1 MDMTVEV
8 PELPELTF
16 DEASH
21 IYRLNGDIIPS
32 VSKLMEP
39 LKDQCYGGISK
50 RTLENA
56 AIKGSAVHNSI
67 ENWIKFGIDD
77 IPSEH
82 RGYFNGFMEWWK
94 QYKPRVFGSEVR
106 IYHKQMRYG
115 GTIDLLCEI
124 GGLLELIDFKTT
136 YSLLEMTCGVQLE
149 AYSQALASHG
159 ITPQRKHIL
168 HMPKS
173 PSPSNDRISDLMQQK
188 FDLEEDIRATLEHR
202 RRERMFFEKII
213 RRLKRSDER
222 AVIRSRYLDGASW
235 GDVVDLLYGD
245 EADLLE
251 REDMYRKRV
260 FKLNGRALLSMA
272 QYIEENGL
280 TWDPD
285 DYDETE

>member
-32 VSKLMEP
+32 VSELMGP

-82 RGYFNGFMEWWK
+82 RGYFNGFVEWWK

-106 IYHKQMRYG
+106 IYHKLMRYG

-136 YSLLEMTCGVQLE
+136 YTLLEMLHQQVKELNGELKRAKDDRDVEHRRCREAVDAEQAAQKKIGQLE
-149 AYSQALASHG
+149 AEVH
-159 ITPQRKHIL
+159 
-168 HMPKS
+168 
-173 PSPSNDRISDLMQQK
+173 DRDMTIMELKAKLYDLMTK
-188 FDLEEDIRATLEHR
+188 EG
-202 RRERMFFEKII
+202 K
-213 RRLKRSDER
+213 
-222 AVIRSRYLDGASW
+222 
-235 GDVVDLLYGD
+235 
-245 EADLLE
+245 
-251 REDMYRKRV
+251 
-260 FKLNGRALLSMA
+260 
-272 QYIEENGL
+272 
-280 TWDPD
+280 
-285 DYDETE
+285 

>member
-106 IYHKQMRYG
+106 IYHSSGRVGLSKYFYQVAFKIWSWEDATRFYNQHSNFPV
-115 GTIDLLCEI
+115 IDALEENKMLHQQVKELNGELKRAKDDRDVEHRRCREAVDAEQAAQKKI
-124 GGLLELIDFKTT
+124 G
-136 YSLLEMTCGVQLE
+136 QLE
-149 AYSQALASHG
+149 AEVH
-159 ITPQRKHIL
+159 
-168 HMPKS
+168 
-173 PSPSNDRISDLMQQK
+173 DRDMTIMELKAKLYDLMMK
-188 FDLEEDIRATLEHR
+188 EG
-202 RRERMFFEKII
+202 K
-213 RRLKRSDER
+213 
-222 AVIRSRYLDGASW
+222 
-235 GDVVDLLYGD
+235 
-245 EADLLE
+245 
-251 REDMYRKRV
+251 
-260 FKLNGRALLSMA
+260 
-272 QYIEENGL
+272 
-280 TWDPD
+280 
-285 DYDETE
+285 